1 MKTLSGLPVVTVCKS
16 SAGMRNKTRGKCNER
31 MNQMKIEAGFM
42 QPMTAA
48 GKGSEPQI
56 SRDQSFEALLRNTC
70 KNVAA
75 PRLDGNTLNAAE
87 VREAGRSLDVKPNE
101 EIAVLQAEKV
111 LDMLDVYRENLA
123 DESIPLQHIRPL
135 VDEIQDAAVR
145 LDSVIHGV
153 QPDRGAGGIIR
164 EISEL
169 AHQEVLRYREA

>member
-1 MKTLSGLPVVTVCKS
+1 
-16 SAGMRNKTRGKCNER
+16 

-48 GKGSEPQI
+48 GKGSGPQI
-56 SRDQSFEALLRNTC
+56 SQDQSFETLLRNTC
-70 KNVAA
+70 KTATGQ
-75 PRLDGNTLNAAE
+75 RLDGNTLNAAE
-87 VREAGRSLDVKPNE
+87 VCETGRSLDVKPNA

-135 VDEIQDAAVR
+135 VDEIQDEAVR
-145 LDSVIHGV
+145 LDSVMDGV
-153 QPDRGAGGIIR
+153 QPDMGAGGVIR